1 MPEDTTTST
10 DQTQD
15 EASKKPEIKVDT
27 GDADHMHVKVY
38 APFKVYFDGI
48 ATSISAVNETGPFD
62 ILPRHH
68 NFMTLINQ
76 GEVIVRTDQAEEK
89 FKIMRGI
96 MHVKADDVV
105 VFLDV

>member
-1 MPEDTTTST
+1 MPEDTTPPDSEET
-10 DQTQD
+10 
-15 EASKKPEIKVDT
+15 KKPKDKVDT

-48 ATSISAVNETGPFD
+48 ATSISAVNDTGPFD
-62 ILPRHH
+62 ILPQHH
-68 NFMTLINQ
+68 NFMTLISQ
-76 GEVIVRTDQAEEK
+76 GEVIVRTEKSEEK

>member
-1 MPEDTTTST
+1 MPEDTTTQE
-10 DQTQD
+10 DK
-15 EASKKPEIKVDT
+15 SKVADKVDT

-48 ATSISAVNETGPFD
+48 AQSISAVNDTGPFD

-68 NFMTLINQ
+68 NFMTLISQ
-76 GEVIVRTDQAEEK
+76 GEVIVRTDQGEEK